1 MKIGILV
8 ENKDLFFS
16 GAIQQSLFIYQV
28 LDSCNFDV
36 KFYCNDRDYVYF
48 GQPYMKDIK
57 IEDISVETLKDL
69 DMLIYLSALLNE
81 EDSLIL
87 KKMNIKVV
95 QILCGNNYM
104 FNQERLVF
112 GCHKGLHSFNNC
124 YIDEY
129 WLLPMYTHARSYIET
144 HSKKPVRIMPY
155 IWNTTFV
162 DLWMKNNQD
171 IMYEVG
177 SELNIL
183 ICEPNVN
190 VFKTSLVPLII
201 SEKCAD
207 ITDKVFCL
215 CLKDKKQNV
224 DDIFGD
230 YLKIIKNN
238 KVELYE
244 RLKLYNVLSQLKS
257 KNKSPFIISHQMLN
271 DLNFLHLE
279 LFYLGYPVIHNCE
292 RMKSCGYFYKDH
304 DIDMGADAL
313 YDAFCNHINNYNNIE
328 YKNNVK
334 KLLFRFSPYN
344 KNNKKEYLSAIFDI
358 CGKTKIPLKI
368 KEEIPKYLYVYYKD
382 KDKYSNFLSVND
394 NYKIVDYNDNQINL
408 FFLKE
413 YSKLHSDIYRFIEDE
428 DVKMSFFYLC
438 IIYKFG
444 GLCIDSDFKCLERL
458 DVCLEYDD
466 DVLLCFSDKSF
477 NLSVMMCRKGVK
489 SIYLTIMKYIYL
501 FKSKQKYCTTDWNLS
516 NMFQLGCDIYTNKQ
530 FVVKDN
536 IKYKFLRCK
545 ENVYMYKSK
554 QILEK
559 PIKAVQI
566 YEKDNM
572 YIPKVVFQTK
582 LSNSNNNTKRVDDIM
597 KKYFEGWKIVNFE
610 SDKKCI
616 EYFTY
621 NKMKGYPNII
631 EKFNCLKGAHKSDI
645 FRYYYLYIN
654 GGCYLDDDAIINTHI
669 SNIIKEY
676 SSVYI
681 ESNFFREFKHI
692 FNGFI
697 CVRPKDTIIKKA
709 LDHIYNIDYS
719 KVSNYQIFCKE
730 LYSIIVLNIQCNTMI
745 YKETIFKSHNNTES
759 TIKDENGNV
768 ILTHFFESKV
778 I

>member
-1 MKIGILV
+1 MIIGILI

-16 GAIQQSLFIYQV
+16 GAIQQSLFIHQI

-36 KFYCNDRDYVYF
+36 RFYCNDKEYVYF
-48 GQPYMKDIK
+48 GQPYMKTIK
-57 IEDISVETLKDL
+57 VESINVETLKGL
-69 DMLIYLSALLNE
+69 NLMIYLSAVLNE
-81 EDSLIL
+81 QDSLVL
-87 KKMNIKVV
+87 KNMNIKIV

-104 FNQERLVF
+104 FNQEKLVF
-112 GCHKGLHSFNNC
+112 GSHKTLHSFNNS

-129 WLLPMYTHARSYIET
+129 WLLPMYTHAKSYIET
-144 HSKKPVRIMPY
+144 HSRKPVKIMPY

-162 DLWMKNNQD
+162 DLWMKNNEN
-171 IMYEVG
+171 IRYEVG
-177 SELNIL
+177 SKLNVL

-201 SEKCAD
+201 SEKCVD
-207 ITDKVFCL
+207 IIDRVYCL
-215 CLKDKKQNV
+215 CLKNKKENV
-224 DDIFGD
+224 EGIFGD

-238 KVELYE
+238 KLELYE
-244 RLKLYNVLSQLKS
+244 RLKLYNVLLQLKS
-257 KNKSPFIISHQMLN
+257 QNKCPFIVSHQMLN

-304 DIDMGADAL
+304 NIDMGANAL
-313 YDAFCNHINNYNNIE
+313 YNAFCEHINDYNKIE

-344 KNNKKEYLSAIFDI
+344 KDNKKEYLSTIFEM
-358 CGKTKIPLKI
+358 CGKVTIPLKI
-368 KEEIPKYLYVYYKD
+368 KEEIPKYLYVYYKH
-382 KDKYSNFLSVND
+382 KDKYSDFLSVNN
-394 NYKIVDYNDNQINL
+394 NYKIIEYNDLQINV

-413 YSKLHSDIYRFIEDE
+413 YSKLYSDIYRFIEDC

-444 GLCIDSDFKCLERL
+444 GLCMDPNLKCLERL

-466 DVLLCFSDKSF
+466 DALLCFSEKSF
-477 NLSVMMCRKGVK
+477 NLSFMMCRKGVQ

-501 FKSKQKYCTTDWNLS
+501 FKSKQKYCRDDWDLS
-516 NMFQLGCDIYTNKQ
+516 NMFRLECDIYTNRQ
-530 FVVKDN
+530 FVVKDS
-536 IKYKFLRCK
+536 IKYKFLRRK
-545 ENVYMYKSK
+545 ENVYIYKSK
-554 QILEK
+554 EIFEEASD
-559 PIKAVQI
+559 PVYI
-566 YEKDNM
+566 YEKDNI
-572 YIPKVVFQTK
+572 YIPKIVFQTK
-582 LSNSNNNTKRVDDIM
+582 LSNSKNNTKRVDNIM

-621 NKMKGYPNII
+621 NKMKEYPNII
-631 EKFNCLKGAHKSDI
+631 EKFNLLKGAHKSDI

-681 ESNFFREFKHI
+681 ESNFFKTFKHI

-697 CVRPKDTIIKKA
+697 CVRPRDNIIKKA
-709 LDHIYNIDYS
+709 LDHIYSIDYS
-719 KVSNYQIFCKE
+719 KVHNYQIFCKE
-730 LYSIIVLNIQCNTMI
+730 LYSIIKLNIQCNTRI
-745 YKETIFKSHNNTES
+745 YKETIFKSNNETES
-759 TIKDENGNV
+759 KVKDENQNI
-768 ILTHFFESKV
+768 ILTHYFQTKV